1 MARPENFNDLPS
13 WDRQPVKVATV
24 EVSQLATVDLH
35 LAHAMLALLAAADN
49 AGLHVDRESGEVTR
63 PFTDKECNAL
73 LASAQNSWDYKH
85 ERYLEAI
92 ADPASFD
99 KNYRWAANSHARE
112 ENLPAVKWPEA
123 DTNNDE
129 EN

>member
-1 MARPENFNDLPS
+1 MARPESFEDIPS
-13 WDRQPVKVATV
+13 WERQPVKVATV
-24 EVSQLATVDLH
+24 DVSQLVTVDLH

-49 AGLHVDRESGEVTR
+49 AGLEVDRESGEVTR
-63 PFTDKECNAL
+63 PFTDKERNAR

-85 ERYLEAI
+85 EQYVNAI

-99 KNYRWAANSHARE
+99 KSYRWAANSHARE
-112 ENLPAVKWPEA
+112 EGLPPVEWP
-123 DTNNDE
+123 DTNTSE

>member
-1 MARPENFNDLPS
+1 MARPENFNDLSS

-35 LAHAMLALLAAADN
+35 LAHAMLALLAAAEN

-63 PFTDKECNAL
+63 PLTDKERDAL

-85 ERYLEAI
+85 EQYVKAI
-92 ADPASFD
+92 ADPAAFD
-99 KNYRWAANSHARE
+99 KNYRWAASSHARE
-112 ENLPAVKWPEA
+112 EGLPPVKWPDT
-123 DTNNDE
+123 DTNK